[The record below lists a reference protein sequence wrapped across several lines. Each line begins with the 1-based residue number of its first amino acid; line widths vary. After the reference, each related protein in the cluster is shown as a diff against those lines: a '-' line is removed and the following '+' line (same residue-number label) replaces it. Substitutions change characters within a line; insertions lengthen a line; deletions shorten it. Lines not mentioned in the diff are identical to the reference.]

1 MSHFIFIATHDSALH
16 VKKLN
21 RCYKSFHLW
30 KDFIIIL
37 VIGIHALLFLHSNLS
52 YWLNFFPH
60 IHCWVV
66 LIPLHR
72 LLLWALGSYIT
83 VTFKDTKIFW
93 KAQLCIWDL
102 EIQIKNKEA
111 VSIPKWLVLGRFCVV
126 LIKIFLCSIT
136 CTRTWLIHALMKH
149 LLFAQLII
157 FKVSGKITLIHP
169 TFIECIL
176 CAGTLLIF
184 YMDCLPW
191 PSW

>member
-1 MSHFIFIATHDSALH
+1 MILHYIWKNWIGVTKAFICGRTL
-16 VKKLN
+16 
-21 RCYKSFHLW
+21 
-30 KDFIIIL
+30 
-37 VIGIHALLFLHSNLS
+37 LLFWSLVVMLS
-52 YWLNFFPH
+52 CFFTVIYRIGFFSQ

-66 LIPLHR
+66 LIPLHK

-136 CTRTWLIHALMKH
+136 CTRTWLLHALMKH